1 MLPNSRKF
9 LGLIFTLGSLEAL
22 FCLFLLSR
30 ISHDPANEFFFGFS
44 LPRLVVFLVLISGF
58 LADIF
63 LLIINWRKSNFSETI
78 QKWMSHKIIFID
90 PILIGSFFSL
100 LGIMICLT
108 SSSSLGNF
116 SDKFTRLY
124 PAILWLTLVFV
135 QVTLFIIFSRYTIHI
150 RDIHV
155 YLQENHIVRNLSIFW
170 TFAFVIFWFFI
181 LITGLGILPDP
192 AYWNEVGVPI
202 FFWQIVVSLVFAIIL
217 TWLSDRILVRHPSL
231 QKRLFGKSGIEIIDL
246 VIIIIL
252 WLVSFLVWNSQ
263 PLQRSY
269 FLPGP
274 YLPDNQFFPFSDAA
288 YHDITGQFVLLGQG
302 LYNHGNADKPLYS
315 LFLAI
320 AHLIGGQNYNQAI
333 AVQVFFLALLSP
345 LVYFLGKQLHSRLVG
360 ILSALFVLFEIVN
373 MFPACLYIQVPHV
386 KLMMSEIPCGLL
398 LACFTISATA
408 CFSKAGNIYK
418 NAALAGGFLGAAT
431 FVRHNPWLFLP
442 FFVFIAFLYF
452 GKSKQILVRT
462 ITIFCLV
469 FFLTILPF
477 SIRNFLTNG
486 SFFDVV
492 SLAQSVVWRG
502 RYQPTAT
509 VTTTPALISTQ
520 SSTISGNIQPKITAI
535 PVLVAENTPTPPV
548 TNTQTA
554 SIQTSGLMR
563 FTLPKI
569 LEVPETVAAHFIHNL
584 ITSFLILPTS
594 LTSQDSNTIYR
605 SPNSLWN
612 QKWSGALPPYSF
624 ILVIFNIF
632 IFSIGLAAA
641 QRHWHKAGIFPF
653 LVFLIYN
660 LSTAVAH
667 TSGGRY
673 IVPVIWV
680 VLLYFAIGCVEFGYF
695 ILSLFGIKNNKK
707 IDNIGGN
714 KNESTS
720 IRSTLPVVLIFFL
733 IGITLPASEWIFPQI
748 NPIYTEEQMLNQI
761 SSSPDFSKLD
771 YSQAQLDQYKRS
783 PGSLIISGKMLFPR
797 FYSSTEGEPDN
808 NNVYKNMPFSRLVFT
823 LLSPIGE
830 KDFILPL
837 KNISS
842 SSLNYSDVIVLGCTG
857 SDPQSLNALLVFVKT
872 SSGNSFFIQRQPS
885 TNLLCPALP
894 PQ

>member
-1 MLPNSRKF
+1 MPNSRKF

-30 ISHDPANEFFFGFS
+30 LSHDPANEFFFGFS
-44 LPRLVVFLVLISGF
+44 LPRFVVFLVLISGL

-63 LLIINWRKSNFSETI
+63 LLIISWRKRNFSETV
-78 QKWMSHKIIFID
+78 QKWISHKFIFID
-90 PILIGSFFSL
+90 PILIGSLLSL
-100 LGIMICLT
+100 LGIMICLI
-108 SSSSLGNF
+108 SNSSLGNF
-116 SDKFTRLY
+116 SDKFVRLY
-124 PAILWLTLVFV
+124 PAILWFTLAFV
-135 QVTLFIIFSRYTIHI
+135 QATLFIIFSRYPIHI
-150 RDIHV
+150 RDIHI
-155 YLQENHIVRNLSIFW
+155 YLQENHIVRNLFIFW
-170 TFAFVIFWFFI
+170 VFTFVIFWFFI
-181 LITGLGILPDP
+181 LITGLGILPDK

-202 FFWQIVVSLVFAIIL
+202 FIWQIVVSSVFAIIL
-217 TWLSDRILVRHPSL
+217 TWLSDKFLVRHPSL
-231 QKRLFGKSGIEIIDL
+231 QKRLFGKSRVEIIDFVL
-246 VIIIIL
+246 IVIL
-252 WLVSFLVWNSQ
+252 WFASFFVWNSQ

-315 LFLAI
+315 LFLTFV
-320 AHLIGGQNYNQAI
+320 HLIGGQNYNQAI
-333 AVQVFFLALLSP
+333 TVQVFFLALLSP

-360 ILSALFVLFEIVN
+360 LLSALFVLFEIVN

-386 KLMMSEIPCGLL
+386 KLMMSELPCGLL
-398 LACFTISATA
+398 LACFTISATT
-408 CFSKAGNIYK
+408 CFSKTGNTYK

-442 FFVFIAFLYF
+442 FFVFIAFFYF
-452 GKSKQILVRT
+452 WKSKQILIRT
-462 ITIFCLV
+462 ITVFCLV

-477 SIRNFLTNG
+477 SIRNFMTNG

-509 VTTTPALISTQ
+509 ITTTPTLNSIP
-520 SSTISGNIQPKITAI
+520 SSTISGEIQPKITAVPI
-535 PVLVAENTPTPPV
+535 LGVESTPTPPLV
-548 TNTQTA
+548 ETQTA
-554 SIQTSGLMR
+554 IEQSTGLMR
-563 FTLPKI
+563 FTLPKN

-584 ITSFLILPTS
+584 VTSFLILPTS
-594 LTSQDSNTIYR
+594 LISQDSNTTYR
-605 SPNSLWN
+605 SPNSLWS
-612 QKWSGALPPYSF
+612 QKWSGALPPYSL
-624 ILVIFNIF
+624 ILVILNIF
-632 IFSIGLAAA
+632 IFALGLAAA
-641 QRHWHKAGIFPF
+641 QRRWHKAGIFPF

-660 LSTAVAH
+660 LSTAAAH

-680 VLLYFAIGCVEFGYF
+680 VLLYFAIGCIEFGYF
-695 ILSLFGIKNNKK
+695 ILSFFGIKTNKK
-707 IDNIGGN
+707 FDNIGD
-714 KNESTS
+714 KITESPL
-720 IRSTLPVVLIFFL
+720 IRSTLPIVLIFF
-733 IGITLPASEWIFPQI
+733 IVGTALPASEWIFPKT
-748 NPIYTEEQMLNQI
+748 NPLYTEEQMLNQI
-761 SSSPDFSKLD
+761 SSSPDFSKLN
-771 YSQAQLDQYKRS
+771 YSQGQLDQFIKS
-783 PGSLIISGKMLFPR
+783 PGSMVISGKMLFPR

-808 NNVYKNMPFSRLVFT
+808 QSAYRNLPFSRLAFT

-837 KNISS
+837 KNLSA

-857 SDPQSLNALLVFVKT
+857 SDPQSLNAVLVFVKT
-872 SSGNSFFIQRQPS
+872 NSGNSFFLQRQPP